1 MNRER
6 PDTMMTGG
14 RGESEGGVPTG
25 WVLLL
30 LSLQLRS
37 SSPAVSVS
45 SCSCL
50 CGEQRIISELSRYA
64 DGN

>member
-25 WVLLL
+25 WVL
-30 LSLQLRS
+30 
-37 SSPAVSVS
+37 
-45 SCSCL
+45 
-50 CGEQRIISELSRYA
+50 ELIG
-64 DGN
+64 DTLETLETL